1 MGMTNGGRE
10 RFRGELLRVLIW
22 TLIVEY
28 LFAIDFER
36 IFLNT
41 FPYKQSQENL
51 LRQDGNLRPNF
62 SLLLGIHP
70 QPSHVTESRQ
80 NCRLTRPYYQR
91 LVNSS
96 TTLRSSLELKKNL
109 QQQQQQQQRGQLLL
123 LQIAVCKFAI
133 DMPPD
138 QGAGTMMTGFV
149 EL

>member
-1 MGMTNGGRE
+1 MVGMTNGGCE

-70 QPSHVTESRQ
+70 QPSHVTQPWQ
-80 NCRLTRPYYQR
+80 NCRMTRPYYQR
-91 LVNSS
+91 LANSS

-109 QQQQQQQQRGQLLL
+109 QQQQQRGQLLL

-138 QGAGTMMTGFV
+138 QGAGTMMMGFV

>member
-1 MGMTNGGRE
+1 M
-10 RFRGELLRVLIW
+10 
-22 TLIVEY
+22 
-28 LFAIDFER
+28 
-36 IFLNT
+36 NT

-70 QPSHVTESRQ
+70 QPSHVTQPWQ
-80 NCRLTRPYYQR
+80 NCRMTRPYYQR
-91 LVNSS
+91 LANSS

-109 QQQQQQQQRGQLLL
+109 QQQQQRGQLLL

-138 QGAGTMMTGFV
+138 QGAGTMMMGFV
-149 EL
+149 ELWEKTWSGGGALWYQDLEWNSSTGRLVFVTIKYK